1 MSDALARPISSH
13 GFAPFDIE
21 AEYVWV
27 ECELPHY
34 EGYKVEVRL
43 NLKNKERKRLKI
55 QLDEISAE
63 RERINESMLAKAK
76 DIDAK
81 REAVKKTKKPD
92 ETLLPS
98 LLEQQARMIEETSEK
113 IDANSLRIHALVAPY
128 IRNWNVMTRNDDGEL
143 VDAPPPMV
151 AGVDAFDELPDK
163 LIGWT
168 VGSVLNAYRGGKEW
182 PVSSPRL
189 EEPAPQPNE
198 PSTETPNDAPEE
210 SD

>member
-1 MSDALARPISSH
+1 MSDALARPHSS
-13 GFAPFDIE
+13 GFAPFDID

-27 ECELPHY
+27 ECDLPHY
-34 EGYKVEVRL
+34 EGFKVEVRL
-43 NLKNKERKRLKI
+43 NLKNKDRKRLKI

-76 DIDAK
+76 DIDDKRAAAK
-81 REAVKKTKKPD
+81 KAKKPD
-92 ETLLPS
+92 DAAIAS
-98 LLEQQARMIEETSEK
+98 FIEQQARMIEETSDL
-113 IDANSLRIHALVAPY
+113 IDANSARIHALVAPY
-128 IRNWNVMTRNDDGEL
+128 IRNWNVMTRDDAGNL
-143 VDAPPPMV
+143 IDAPPPMV
-151 AGVDAFDELPDK
+151 AGIEAFDELPDK

-210 SD
+210 SH